1 MRKNFW
7 KLSVIKKFL
16 KLILAMLLFF
26 GMQKPAFANIHTYPD
41 GLDQIM
47 YRSQQSFRD
56 SLNRAWQLVLYKR
69 LKNGTLENV
78 RLRLVGFPGSVE
90 FTHPTPLNI
99 TTGTGESWQVE
110 DVWNPS
116 LLPINVGE
124 YDASNLINQLNSNS
138 PLRVDLP
145 LKEKLAIE
153 LVIPPFAVQEWRD
166 LLSQY

>member
-1 MRKNFW
+1 MSKTSCKN
-7 KLSVIKKFL
+7 SVIKKFL
-16 KLILAMLLFF
+16 KLILGMILMFAM
-26 GMQKPAFANIHTYPD
+26 QEPAFANIHTYPD

-56 SLNRAWQLVLYKR
+56 SMNRAWQLVLYKR

-99 TTGTGESWQVE
+99 TTGTGESWQVQ

-116 LLPINVGE
+116 LLPLNVGE
-124 YDASNLINQLNSNS
+124 YDASNLMNQLDSNS
-138 PLRVDLP
+138 PLRIDLP
-145 LKEKLAIE
+145 LNKQPLVE

-166 LLSQY
+166 LISQD